1 MEVEEAPGHVQAGG
15 DGRAEGRGVGL
26 EEDGPRTVKSIC
38 EIIMT
43 VHVAQQKIQVNNI

>member
-26 EEDGPRTVKSIC
+26 EEDGAEDS
-38 EIIMT
+38 
-43 VHVAQQKIQVNNI
+43 KINLRNNHDGTCCATKNTS